1 MLSEAQFHGFLEEN
15 PDAVI
20 IIDQNGLINFAS
32 HRVETMFGHLPHELV
47 GKPVSILIPEKHR
60 DLHAVHM
67 ERFMEESHTTHDNK
81 RRDHC
86 DPEHQAE
93 VIPADQHQPDRNERS
108 KNKSRRIESEPQP
121 ER

>member
-1 MLSEAQFHGFLEEN
+1 MPSEAQFHGFLEEN

-20 IIDQNGLINFAS
+20 IIDQNGQINFAS

-67 ERFMEESHTTHDNK
+67 DRFMKFPCTHDG
-81 RRDHC
+81 RGT
-86 DPEHQAE
+86 
-93 VIPADQHQPDRNERS
+93 
-108 KNKSRRIESEPQP
+108 
-121 ER
+121 